1 MLNNSNFQLMGLVVL
16 AKGMSTTFVGYQS
29 IATLDGSK
37 RRKKSY
43 GGWNPHFI
51 LQNDRNLR

>member
-1 MLNNSNFQLMGLVVL
+1 MGLVVL